1 MRHLALKIRA
11 CGDGENL
18 GKKPRPFPMRV
29 EGLSDPARALPRGA
43 HVVWAADRRRA
54 AGAADETTVVESIVY
69 LILVGLILG
78 WQNGLDVN
86 YIKLISL
93 TSFVSPR
100 GQYERRYGPQ
110 ST

>member
-1 MRHLALKIRA
+1 
-11 CGDGENL
+11 
-18 GKKPRPFPMRV
+18 MRV
-29 EGLSDPARALPRGA
+29 EGLSDPVRALPQGA
-43 HVVWAADRRRA
+43 HVVWAVDRRRA
-54 AGAADETTVVESIVY
+54 PGAADEITVVESISY